1 MVATDYCTASRYKG
15 LWANPLKEPQPCNQ
29 SQRTMSHHHHLHC
42 VIPAN
47 PHLDESWAQFPGT
60 SLCGRI
66 EMTRPRHLV
75 AFLSLWRHTLIL
87 WRKPINGALD
97 RFGWTTQRRI
107 AYFNSICYWW
117 TQLSGHGWTLKSN
130 WWGGFE
136 RWLKWFWRLIDMEP
150 DSER

>member
-29 SQRTMSHHHHLHC
+29 SQRTMSHHYHLHC

-75 AFLSLWRHTLIL
+75 AYLSLSGVIHLYFGGSQLMEHSIDSDGPPRGGSRILIQ
-87 WRKPINGALD
+87 
-97 RFGWTTQRRI
+97 FV
-107 AYFNSICYWW
+107 
-117 TQLSGHGWTLKSN
+117 
-130 WWGGFE
+130 
-136 RWLKWFWRLIDMEP
+136 IDG
-150 DSER
+150 RN